1 MLFVVLRLRLP
12 PRSTRTDTLLPVT
25 TPFRSSYSYLLTLA
39 VRAHEALGKPQIAA
53 QLLDRASLP
62 VRNDATVFAGAGAPV
77 LLAGEA
83 IAAPHSL
90 SAVVPYVR
98 ALLEAGQTVEAVA
111 HAQTLQIGRASC
123 RGRVCQYGESSVV

>member
-1 MLFVVLRLRLP
+1 M
-12 PRSTRTDTLLPVT
+12 
-25 TPFRSSYSYLLTLA
+25 
-39 VRAHEALGKPQIAA
+39 GKPQIAA
-53 QLLDRASLP
+53 EVQGRAALP
-62 VRNDATVFAGAGAPV
+62 GRNDATVLAGAGAPV

-111 HAQTLQIGRASC
+111 HAQTLQQANMAVPDAHVLYGDALSAAGRYADAAEAYKKDRKST
-123 RGRVCQYGESSVV
+123 RLNSSH

>member
-1 MLFVVLRLRLP
+1 MRRP
-12 PRSTRTDTLLPVT
+12 PSSTRTDTLFPYT
-25 TPFRSSYSYLLTLA
+25 TLFRSLTLA
-39 VRAHEALGKPQIAA
+39 ARAHEALGKPQIAA

-62 VRNDATVFAGAGAPV
+62 VRDDATVFAGAGAPV

-83 IAAPHSL
+83 IAAPHSI

-111 HAQTLQIGRASC
+111 HAQTLQQANMAVPDANVLYGEIGRAH
-123 RGRVCQYGESSVV
+123 V

>member
-1 MLFVVLRLRLP
+1 MRRP
-12 PRSTRTDTLLPVT
+12 PSSTRTDTLFPYT
-25 TPFRSSYSYLLTLA
+25 TLFRSLTLA
-39 VRAHEALGKPQIAA
+39 ARAHEALGKPQIAA

-90 SAVVPYVR
+90 SAVVHYVR

-111 HAQTLQIGRASC
+111 HAHTLQQAKQHGRPSC
-123 RGRVCQYGESSVV
+123 REGECQVV